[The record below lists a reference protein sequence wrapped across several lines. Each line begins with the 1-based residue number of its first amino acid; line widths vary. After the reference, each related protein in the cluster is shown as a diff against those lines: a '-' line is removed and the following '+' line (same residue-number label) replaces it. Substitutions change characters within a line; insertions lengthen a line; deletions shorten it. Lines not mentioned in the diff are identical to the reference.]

1 MMMNIIAGVAA
12 TATKKSGYK
21 NIKGGSHMKGYPK
34 IIGTKQ
40 DIYNLFEIAKID
52 DEIKEKLAQTLDNLI
67 ATKKHYVLK
76 AEAVEKPAEE
86 QTPDDYELVDNPNAD
101 IFRFGMTEEEI
112 AQIKNELEIE

>member
-1 MMMNIIAGVAA
+1 MRGF
-12 TATKKSGYK
+12 
-21 NIKGGSHMKGYPK
+21 PK
-34 IIGTKQ
+34 TIGTKQ
-40 DIYNLFEIAKID
+40 DIYNLVEIARTD
-52 DEIKEKLAQTLDNLI
+52 DEFKEELKKLLDNLI

-76 AEAVEKPAEE
+76 EEAREKTVEE

>member
-1 MMMNIIAGVAA
+1 MRGF
-12 TATKKSGYK
+12 
-21 NIKGGSHMKGYPK
+21 PK
-34 IIGTKQ
+34 TIGTKQ
-40 DIYNLFEIAKID
+40 DIYNLVEIARTD
-52 DEIKEKLAQTLDNLI
+52 DEFKEELKKLLDNLI

-76 AEAVEKPAEE
+76 EEAVEKPVEE

>member
-1 MMMNIIAGVAA
+1 
-12 TATKKSGYK
+12 
-21 NIKGGSHMKGYPK
+21 MKGYPK

-101 IFRFGMTEEEI
+101 IVRIGMKEEEI

>member
-1 MMMNIIAGVAA
+1 
-12 TATKKSGYK
+12 
-21 NIKGGSHMKGYPK
+21 MKGYPK

-76 AEAVEKPAEE
+76 AEAVEKPVEE
-86 QTPDDYELVDNPNAD
+86 QTPDDYELVDNPNTN

>member
-1 MMMNIIAGVAA
+1 MRGF
-12 TATKKSGYK
+12 
-21 NIKGGSHMKGYPK
+21 PK
-34 IIGTKQ
+34 TIGTKQ
-40 DIYNLFEIAKID
+40 DIYNLVEIARTD
-52 DEIKEKLAQTLDNLI
+52 DEFKEELKKLLDNLI

-76 AEAVEKPAEE
+76 EEAREKPVEE